1 MFSWQFK
8 LINGGMTGYAL
19 FFSYI
24 FSFKTGVVLFTFNAI
39 NIFLSFTVG
48 GQKIGFKAVYGFI
61 FTGIMIELTKNL
73 LNLQQIEIN
82 GLFQNI
88 LFVVFNGILSS
99 IGVYLC
105 IQNEYSTGSFSTLY
119 LVFKK
124 FYPKTS
130 APLFMSAFDILLSIM
145 TFSMFG
151 VVKSVFILIN
161 SIVFYMTMKLLE
173 NIKAIEYI
181 TKKMI

>member
-1 MFSWQFK
+1 
-8 LINGGMTGYAL
+8 MTGYAL

-24 FSFKTGVVLFTFNAI
+24 FNFKTGVILFILNAI
-39 NIFLSFTVG
+39 NITLSFTIG

-61 FTGIMIELTKNL
+61 FTGLMIEFTRSIF
-73 LNLQQIEIN
+73 NLQQTELN

-88 LFVVFNGILSS
+88 LFVIFNGILSS

-105 IQNEYSTGSFSTLY
+105 IQNEYSTGSFSTLF

-130 APLFMSAFDILLSIM
+130 APLFMSSFDILLSVL
-145 TFSMFG
+145 TLGMFG
-151 VVKSVFILIN
+151 ILKSIFILIN
-161 SIVFYMTMKLLE
+161 SIIFYFTMKILE
-173 NIKAIEYI
+173 KLKVIEYI
-181 TKKMI
+181 TRKVI